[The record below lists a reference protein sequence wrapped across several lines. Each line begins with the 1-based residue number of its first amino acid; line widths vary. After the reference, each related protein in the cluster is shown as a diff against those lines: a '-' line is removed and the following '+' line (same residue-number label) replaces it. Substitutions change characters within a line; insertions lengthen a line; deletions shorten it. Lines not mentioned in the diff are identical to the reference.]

1 MEDSL
6 DFEIWHEKMIFENLA
21 VYEQACAFDD
31 DEIISL
37 PASQVR
43 MFLKAL
49 SLILED
55 EDFSTKLYLDLEGDL
70 HG

>member
-1 MEDSL
+1 MENSV

-31 DEIISL
+31 GEIISL

-43 MFLKAL
+43 TLLKAL

-55 EDFSTKLYLDLEGDL
+55 EDFSMKLYLDFQGD
-70 HG
+70 